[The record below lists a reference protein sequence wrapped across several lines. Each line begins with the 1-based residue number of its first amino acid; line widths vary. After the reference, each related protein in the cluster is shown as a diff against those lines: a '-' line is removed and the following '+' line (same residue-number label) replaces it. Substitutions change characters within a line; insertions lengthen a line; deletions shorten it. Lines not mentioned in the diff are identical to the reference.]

1 MNRSKTIKIQPK
13 PPLGRT
19 NTLAVISLVFGILA
33 FFLLPLISAL
43 VAVVCGHLAHW
54 RMRRRGRKDG
64 GLVLAGLILG
74 YINIAVVYIGW
85 SMYQDFL
92 FRSQVVRAVGALHE
106 VKQDLVRQ
114 LVAHPHAEPIKR
126 DAVAMPP
133 YWQTVKVENGV
144 LYTQFAAHD
153 KIPTPFQ
160 GHLLIWRPQRT
171 ADGISWTCRLHDAD
185 KEKRLQRYL
194 PPSCRVP

>member
-13 PPLGRT
+13 PPSGST
-19 NTLAVISLVFGILA
+19 CALAVASLVFGILA
-33 FFLLPLISAL
+33 FFLMPVIGAL
-43 VAVVCGHLAHW
+43 VALVCGHLAHW

-64 GLVLAGLILG
+64 GLALAGLILG
-74 YINIAVVYIGW
+74 YINITVVYIGW

-106 VKQDLVRQ
+106 VKQDLARQ
-114 LVAHPHAEPIKR
+114 LTAHPHAEPIKR

-153 KIPTPFQ
+153 KIPMPFQ

-171 ADGISWTCRLHDAD
+171 ADGISWTCRLNDAD
-185 KEKRLQRYL
+185 KAKRLQRYL